1 MTRAQSTTVATVF
14 LVLTVFVIGG
24 SIYVVGSNTL
34 DSATRESPRA
44 ALDLETESS
53 VLSFRHRSGDSI
65 TLDETTAVLTGTD
78 GTTQRIPLPSNTKS
92 DDDGQMTA
100 GESVELSYTPTTPSF
115 TIRLVHEPSGST
127 LGTWER
133 TVTIPSLDLSD
144 NGGDVTRSNVNS
156 GSNGGTVTF
165 SNGGRTVVING
176 DQWAQSSKS
185 YTVGTETTLSVTFDS
200 SSVCEIHAIGF
211 ADTQNEGRMVRLAG
225 SQNWGTN
232 VTEFGEPY
240 YQQGD
245 GKVRYNIPIGSHYES
260 KGILRG
266 SRPELTA
273 KLTLTNDC
281 DDGPPSGSP
290 VQSDYSQIYIDN

>member
-115 TIRLVHEPSGST
+115 TIRLVHEPSRST

-144 NGGDVTRSNVNS
+144 SGGDVTRSNVNS

-185 YTVGTETTLSVTFDS
+185 YTVGTETTLSVTFES

-211 ADTQNEGRMVRLAG
+211 ADTQNEDRMVRLAG